1 MQRATSK
8 ALDDL
13 INNDTFFNVL
23 DHGLIRVI
31 DYMGNDQSIVDA
43 ARISYGKGT
52 TSKSDDKGLINYL
65 MRHHHCYHKSM
76 EVLTADGWK
85 KWSDCNQEEEFIVP
99 NPKTK
104 KLTIEKLPVKK
115 FYYKDEMYCFKNNRM
130 SYSVTNGHKMLF
142 KQKYSESFESYK
154 VEDMSKWGHFEPHT
168 SYSLDSDLSTSN
180 KELEFSAFYLGDGS
194 KYCKNKVSF
203 HLKKKRKIDYLK
215 NLLDEIGLNYTIKKN
230 ESTVLFVVEIND
242 AINNMVNIEEKSKF
256 KSLKYKPNTL
266 QEYTDIFN
274 GLVNSDGSIKK
285 DRHQIE
291 FCSYSKDLLNIFELC
306 CSMIGYTSKRNSE
319 IRIIAYTNKTRT
331 TLESRKQ
338 YHYKEKYDDDVFC
351 ATTSTGWLIV
361 RGDNKSIGFIC
372 GNTTPFEMCEI
383 KLYIKCPIFV
393 ARQWMRHRTASINEY
408 SARYSEVKDDLYIPE
423 SDHVKAQHAN
433 NKQMSGIAL
442 SEVEIDCFLD
452 DLESGCK
459 RQYTDYKV
467 AIANGNGVS
476 RETARIGLT
485 LNTYTEFV
493 WKMDLHNLLHF
504 LRLRIDSHAQYE
516 IRVYADAIAGI
527 IKAWCPLAYE
537 AFEEYRLRA
546 VTFSGKESAVLSK
559 YITSLKNDNNCIE
572 SEREKFSN
580 GEWRE
585 FMDKVSA
592 KNG

>member
-65 MRHHHCYHKSM
+65 MRHHH
-76 EVLTADGWK
+76 
-85 KWSDCNQEEEFIVP
+85 
-99 NPKTK
+99 
-104 KLTIEKLPVKK
+104 
-115 FYYKDEMYCFKNNRM
+115 
-130 SYSVTNGHKMLF
+130 
-142 KQKYSESFESYK
+142 
-154 VEDMSKWGHFEPHT
+154 
-168 SYSLDSDLSTSN
+168 
-180 KELEFSAFYLGDGS
+180 
-194 KYCKNKVSF
+194 
-203 HLKKKRKIDYLK
+203 
-215 NLLDEIGLNYTIKKN
+215 
-230 ESTVLFVVEIND
+230 
-242 AINNMVNIEEKSKF
+242 
-256 KSLKYKPNTL
+256 
-266 QEYTDIFN
+266 
-274 GLVNSDGSIKK
+274 
-285 DRHQIE
+285 
-291 FCSYSKDLLNIFELC
+291 
-306 CSMIGYTSKRNSE
+306 
-319 IRIIAYTNKTRT
+319 
-331 TLESRKQ
+331 
-338 YHYKEKYDDDVFC
+338 
-351 ATTSTGWLIV
+351 
-361 RGDNKSIGFIC
+361 
-372 GNTTPFEMCEI
+372 TTPFEMCEI

-408 SARYSEVKDDLYIPE
+408 SARYSEVKDDLYIPK
-423 SDHVKAQHAN
+423 SDHVKAQHAS
-433 NKQMSGIAL
+433 NKQMSGVAL

-516 IRVYADAIAGI
+516 IRVYADAIAEI

-559 YITSLKNDNNCIE
+559 YITSLKSDNNCIE

-592 KNG
+592 KHDN